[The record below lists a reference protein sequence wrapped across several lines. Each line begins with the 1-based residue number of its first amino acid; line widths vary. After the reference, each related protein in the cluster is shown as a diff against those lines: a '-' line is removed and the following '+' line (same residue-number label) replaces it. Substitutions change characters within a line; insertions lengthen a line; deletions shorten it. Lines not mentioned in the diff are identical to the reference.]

1 MGFSLSSNWKQLQRK
16 QKAETKG
23 IAKKRPRS
31 AAAITSKSVKAS
43 VSDKESDVSL
53 KLTITEST
61 KDISH
66 RKKEVGKYLAMDCEF
81 VGAGEQGESSILAR
95 VSLVNYHGITVYD
108 TFVHPTEKVT
118 DWRTHVSGVTPAHM
132 KNAVS
137 FKEAQKKVS
146 DLLDGRILVGH
157 DVGHDLD
164 ALMLSHPRFMIRD
177 TAKHTPF
184 RKKYAAGKTP
194 SLKKLSKE
202 ILGVEIQLGQ
212 HSSVE
217 DARATM
223 MIYKSAKAEFETIL
237 RKPRQT
243 RK

>member
-16 QKAETKG
+16 QKSETKG

-31 AAAITSKSVKAS
+31 AAAIAAKSVK
-43 VSDKESDVSL
+43 VSEVSNRDSDVSIEFS
-53 KLTITEST
+53 ITEST
-61 KDISH
+61 KNVSH
-66 RKKEVGKYLAMDCEF
+66 RKKEIGKYLAMDCEF
-81 VGAGEQGESSILAR
+81 VGAGELGESSILAR

-108 TFVHPTEKVT
+108 TFVQPTEKVT

-132 KNAVS
+132 KGAVS

-146 DLLDGRILVGH
+146 DLLNGRILVGH

-194 SLKKLSKE
+194 SLKKLSRE
-202 ILGVEIQLGQ
+202 ILGVEIQSGQ

-223 MIYKSAKAEFETIL
+223 MIYKSAKAEFERIL
-237 RKPRQT
+237 KKPRH
-243 RK
+243 K